1 MNYPEKQ
8 DWIMNVQRDLFDDD
22 FGRDQRELKDKME
35 ILATGKWSRGLKGKK
50 LTEAYDKKVS
60 ELLGDED

>member
-1 MNYPEKQ
+1 MQ
-8 DWIMNVQRDLFDDD
+8 VQLDLFDDE
-22 FGRDQRELKDKME
+22 FNRKQREFKDKME
-35 ILATGKWSRGLKGKK
+35 ILAIGKWSRGLKGKK